1 MEYLIDKKVL
11 LHECLKNIFYLF
23 LKSIWIITFIAV
35 IILNVDVGFY
45 VGLGCSIILL
55 IYKSQRPKTYLL
67 GSVDDS
73 DIYVPLNKYM
83 RAKEVRGVKIFQ
95 FCGPLNYADVNYFTS
110 QLKTKSG
117 FDIE

>member
-1 MEYLIDKKVL
+1 
-11 LHECLKNIFYLF
+11 
-23 LKSIWIITFIAV
+23 
-35 IILNVDVGFY
+35 LNVDVGFY
-45 VGLGCSIILL
+45 VGLGYSIILL
-55 IYKSQRPKTYLL
+55 IYKSQRPRTYLL

-73 DIYVPLNKYM
+73 DIYVPLNKYA
-83 RAKEVRGVKIFQ
+83 RAEEVRGVKIFQ

>member
-1 MEYLIDKKVL
+1 MF
-11 LHECLKNIFYLF
+11 KNIFYLF
-23 LKSIWIITFIAV
+23 LKSIWIVTFIAV

-45 VGLGCSIILL
+45 VGLGYSIILL

-67 GSVDDS
+67 GSIEDS

>member
-1 MEYLIDKKVL
+1 V
-11 LHECLKNIFYLF
+11 
-23 LKSIWIITFIAV
+23 AV

-73 DIYVPLNKYM
+73 DIYVPIKKFS
-83 RAKEVRGVKIFQ
+83 RAEEIRGIKIFQ
-95 FCGPLNYADVNYFTS
+95 FCGPLNFADINFFTS
-110 QLKTKSG
+110 ELKSKSG
-117 FDIE
+117 FDVE

>member
-1 MEYLIDKKVL
+1 MF
-11 LHECLKNIFYLF
+11 HEITKNNFYFF

-45 VGLGCSIILL
+45 VGFGYSIILL
-55 IYKSQRPKTYLL
+55 IYKSQKPKTYLL

-83 RAKEVRGVKIFQ
+83 RAKEVRGVKIYQ
-95 FCGPLNYADVNYFTS
+95 FCGPLNFADVNYFTS
-110 QLKTKSG
+110 ELQTKSG
-117 FDIE
+117 LDIE

>member
-1 MEYLIDKKVL
+1 MEYLIDNKVL
-11 LHECLKNIFYLF
+11 FHKCLKNIFYLL

-35 IILNVDVGFY
+35 IVLNVVVGFY

-67 GSVDDS
+67 GSIDDS
-73 DIYVPLNKYM
+73 DIYVPFNKYM

-95 FCGPLNYADVNYFTS
+95 FCGPLNYADINYFTS
-110 QLKTKSG
+110 ELKTKSG
-117 FDIE
+117 FYVE